1 MMRVPI
7 LPVRAKKVNRL
18 ILKNVIIPRLQVSSR
33 KRRGNVVNFDVKRE
47 IGILATVLAV
57 SLLVR
62 LLLFPLQGYPVDIND
77 FLSWFNTAATHGI
90 RPFYSD
96 TGWTDYPPFNVY
108 IFWFFGSIANAA
120 SKAGISAVNIVKLAP
135 NLFDLGTAVLIYVF
149 VRKQASFKLAIAAT
163 ALYTFNPA
171 VIYDAAVW
179 GQYDAI
185 YTFFLVLSLMLAL
198 RKKPMFSAAAFALGI
213 LTKPQGIALA
223 PLVAFLIYK
232 KNGLREML
240 ASVLAFAATVFV
252 VILPFNW
259 GGSPISFLTNI
270 YFVAY
275 KGYAYTSIN
284 AFNLWGLIS
293 GMWVPD
299 GNLLIVGWA
308 LFGAFTAF
316 TLYFLNKRFKTSSEF
331 LAVYAAFMLL
341 FAFFMLPT
349 RIHERYLFPAIS
361 VLALMY
367 PFVAKARPFYAVL
380 TATLFINEAYVLYW
394 LNAYYP
400 KAGPNLTGDPVVL
413 TVSAINLLMLF
424 YASIVMWD
432 KRTWLKS
439 EPPPPSQAIERG
451 EPA

>member
-1 MMRVPI
+1 MQVPI
-7 LPVRAKKVNRL
+7 YPVRAEKVNWL
-18 ILKNVIIPRLQVSSR
+18 ILKNVLIPRQQVSSR
-33 KRRGNVVNFDVKRE
+33 KRRGNAVNFTAKRE
-47 IGILATVLAV
+47 IGILITVLAV

-62 LLLFPLQGYPVDIND
+62 LLLFPLPGYTVDIND
-77 FLSWFNTAATHGI
+77 FLSWFSTAATHGI

-135 NLFDLGTAVLIYVF
+135 NLFDIGTAVLIYVF

-179 GQYDAI
+179 GQYDAV

-198 RKKPMFSAAAFALGI
+198 RSKPLFSAAAYALGI

-223 PLVAFLIYK
+223 PLIAFLIYK

-240 ASVLAFAATVFV
+240 VSVLVFAATVFV

-259 GGSPISFLTNI
+259 VGSPISFLTNI

-275 KGYAYTSIN
+275 KGYPYTSIN

-299 GNLLIVGWA
+299 GNLYILGWA
-308 LFGAFTAF
+308 LFAAFTAF
-316 TLYFLNKRFKTSSEF
+316 TLYILNKRFKTSSEF

-367 PFVAKARPFYAVL
+367 PFVTKARPFYAFL

-400 KAGPNLTGDPVVL
+400 KSPNLTGDPVVL
-413 TVSAINLLMLF
+413 AVSAINLLMLF

-432 KRTWLKS
+432 KRTWLKT
-439 EPPPPSQAIERG
+439 EPAPQPSQPIER
-451 EPA
+451 

>member
-1 MMRVPI
+1 
-7 LPVRAKKVNRL
+7 LHKKGRGNAVN
-18 ILKNVIIPRLQVSSR
+18 VSST
-33 KRRGNVVNFDVKRE
+33 KRE
-47 IGILATVLAV
+47 IIILAVLLSV
-57 SLLVR
+57 SFLVR
-62 LLLFPLQGYPVDIND
+62 VLLFPLKGYTIDTND

-96 TGWTDYPPFNVY
+96 TGWTDYPPLNVY
-108 IFWFFGSIANAA
+108 IFWFFGSIANTV
-120 SKAGISAVNIVKLAP
+120 SSVGISAVNIVKLAP
-135 NLFDLGTAVLIYVF
+135 NLFDIGTAVLIYFF
-149 VRKQASFKLAIAAT
+149 VRKQASFKFAIAAT

-185 YTFFLVLSLMLAL
+185 YTFFLVLSLMLVL
-198 RKKPMFSAAAFALGI
+198 RSKPKLSAASLALGI

-232 KNGLREML
+232 KNGLKEL
-240 ASVLAFAATVFV
+240 LFSVVVFAATVFL

-259 GGSPISFLTNI
+259 GGTPISFLTNI
-270 YFVAY
+270 YFEAY

-299 GNLLIVGWA
+299 GNLFIVGWA
-308 LFGAFTAF
+308 LFGAFTVF
-316 TLYFLNKRFKTSSEF
+316 TLYFLNRHFNTSDEF
-331 LAVYAAFMLL
+331 LAVFAAFMLL

-361 VLALMY
+361 VLALMF
-367 PFVAKARPFYAVL
+367 PFIKKARPFYVVL
-380 TATLFINEAYVLYW
+380 TGTLFINEAYVLYW
-394 LNAYYP
+394 LNVYYP
-400 KAGPNLTGDPVVL
+400 SAPNLTGDPVVL
-413 TVSAINLLMLF
+413 AVSAINLLMLL

-432 KRTWLKS
+432 KRTWLKT
-439 EPPPPSQAIERG
+439 EPTPPAKL
-451 EPA
+451 

>member
-1 MMRVPI
+1 M
-7 LPVRAKKVNRL
+7 
-18 ILKNVIIPRLQVSSR
+18 
-33 KRRGNVVNFDVKRE
+33 
-47 IGILATVLAV
+47 
-57 SLLVR
+57 
-62 LLLFPLQGYPVDIND
+62 
-77 FLSWFNTAATHGI
+77 
-90 RPFYSD
+90 
-96 TGWTDYPPFNVY
+96 Y

-120 SKAGISAVNIVKLAP
+120 SRAGISAVNIVKLAP
-135 NLFDLGTAVLIYVF
+135 NLFDIGTAVLIYVF

-198 RKKPMFSAAAFALGI
+198 RSKPKLSAAAFALGI

-232 KNGLREML
+232 KNGLREL
-240 ASVLAFAATVFV
+240 LFSVLVFAATVFV

-270 YFVAY
+270 YFGAY
-275 KGYAYTSIN
+275 KEYAYTSIN

-299 GNLLIVGWA
+299 GSLYIVGWA
-308 LFGAFTAF
+308 LFGAFTVF
-316 TLYFLNKRFKTSSEF
+316 TLYLLNKRFKTSGEF
-331 LAVYAAFMLL
+331 MAVYAAFMLL

-349 RIHERYLFPAIS
+349 RIHERYLFPAMS
-361 VLALMY
+361 VMALMA
-367 PFVAKARPFYAVL
+367 PFIKKARAIYAVL
-380 TATLFINEAYVLYW
+380 TVTFLINEAYVLYW

-400 KAGPNLTGDPVVL
+400 SAPNLTGDPVVL
-413 TVSAINLLMLF
+413 AVSAINLLMLV

-432 KRTWLKS
+432 KRTWLKTELPPPLQSIERS
-439 EPPPPSQAIERG
+439 EPT
-451 EPA
+451 

>member
-1 MMRVPI
+1 M
-7 LPVRAKKVNRL
+7 
-18 ILKNVIIPRLQVSSR
+18 
-33 KRRGNVVNFDVKRE
+33 
-47 IGILATVLAV
+47 
-57 SLLVR
+57 
-62 LLLFPLQGYPVDIND
+62 FPLPGYTVDIND

-108 IFWFFGSIANAA
+108 VFWFFGTIANAA
-120 SKAGISAVNIVKLAP
+120 SKVGISAVNIVKLAP

-149 VRKQASFKLAIAAT
+149 VRKQASFKLAITAT

-171 VIYDAAVW
+171 VIFDAAVW

-185 YTFFLVLSLMLAL
+185 YTFFLVLALMLAI
-198 RKKPMFSAAAFALGI
+198 RSKPLFSAAAYALGI

-223 PLVAFLIYK
+223 PLIAFLIYK

-240 ASVLAFAATVFV
+240 VSVLAFAATVFV

-259 GGSPISFLTNI
+259 GGSPISFLINI

-275 KGYAYTSIN
+275 KGYPYTSIN
-284 AFNLWGLIS
+284 AFNLWALVS
-293 GMWVPD
+293 GMWVSD
-299 GNLLIVGWA
+299 GNLYIVGWA
-308 LFGAFTAF
+308 LFAAFAGF

-331 LAVYAAFMLL
+331 LSVYAAFMLL

-367 PFVAKARPFYAVL
+367 PFVRKARPFYPVL

-394 LNAYYP
+394 LNKYYP
-400 KAGPNLTGDPVVL
+400 KSPNLTGDPVVIA
-413 TVSAINLLMLF
+413 VSAINLLMLF
-424 YASIVMWD
+424 YASVVMWD
-432 KRTWLKS
+432 KRTWQKT
-439 EPPPPSQAIERG
+439 EPPPPPPS
-451 EPA
+451 EPVEGKST